1 MLARLKQMLIKEFIQ
16 VFRDKRTRFVLFG
29 PPIIQMLVFGYAATF
44 EIHHV
49 PTVVLDLD
57 HSQESRELIS
67 RFSSSPYFDVQ
78 RQLTD
83 YRQIG
88 DLIDQGKATVGLEI
102 NAGFAQNLRKGQT
115 APLQVIVD
123 ATNSNS
129 ALIAS
134 GYITQIALGFAQ
146 DYQQDRIYRIS
157 PQMVERMPSVQLE
170 QRPWYNPDLRSRWFF
185 VPGIIGSLTLVLV
198 VTLTAFAVVREREIG
213 TLEQIMVTPIR
224 PAEFILGKTLPFF
237 LIGLFDVSLIAT
249 VGTMWFQI
257 PFRGHIL
264 VLFAGAILFLLC
276 MLGVG
281 LLISTVS
288 STQQQAMV
296 TAFFFIMPAIT
307 FSGFGFPISTMPQ
320 WLQYLTY
327 LSPLRYFLSRAS
339 RHLSE
344 RCGHGDPLAPDA
356 RDDRLGNQSAHHRC
370 PALPQSA
377 RLSLSPQPSSQST
390 QYEAY
395 PIRPRQT
402 AQICAHH
409 TACEVGL
416 LGIVDCHLDDDRTT
430 GPSDCERLFENRL
443 RIAVT
448 TQRQVLYA
456 NTPANGGQVIVG
468 KLSARLLSQRELLK
482 LRNLR

>member
-29 PPIIQMLVFGYAATF
+29 PPIIQMMIFGYAATF

-57 HSQESRELIS
+57 HSQESRDLIS

-78 RQLTD
+78 RELTD
-83 YRQIG
+83 YRQLG
-88 DLIDQGKATVGLEI
+88 DLIDRDKATVGLEI
-102 NAGFAQNLRKGQT
+102 DAGFAQNLRKGQT

-123 ATNSNS
+123 ATNSNT

-134 GYITQIALGFAQ
+134 GYISQIALGFAQ
-146 DYQQDRIYRIS
+146 DYQKDRIYRIS
-157 PQMVERMPSVQLE
+157 PQMVEEIPSVQLE
-170 QRPWYNPDLRSRWFF
+170 PRPWYNPDLRSRWFF
-185 VPGIIGSLTLVLV
+185 VPGIVGSLTLVLV

-237 LIGLFDVSLIAT
+237 VIGLFDVSLIAT
-249 VGTMWFQI
+249 VGTLWFQV
-257 PFRGHIL
+257 PFRGQIL

-288 STQQQAMV
+288 ATQQQAMV

-327 LSPLRYFLSRAS
+327 LSPLRYFLVVLRGTYLKGVGMAI
-339 RHLSE
+339 LWPQMAAMA
-344 RCGHGDPLAPDA
+344 G
-356 RDDRLGNQSAHHRC
+356 LGT
-370 PALPQSA
+370 ALLTIA
-377 RLSLSPQPSSQST
+377 ILRFHK
-390 QYEAY
+390 A
-395 PIRPRQT
+395 
-402 AQICAHH
+402 
-409 TACEVGL
+409 
-416 LGIVDCHLDDDRTT
+416 LD
-430 GPSDCERLFENRL
+430 
-443 RIAVT
+443 
-448 TQRQVLYA
+448 
-456 NTPANGGQVIVG
+456 
-468 KLSARLLSQRELLK
+468 
-482 LRNLR
+482 

>member
-83 YRQIG
+83 YRQLG

-123 ATNSNS
+123 ATNSNT

-134 GYITQIALGFAQ
+134 GYVTQIALGFAQ
-146 DYQQDRIYRIS
+146 DYQKDRIYRIA
-157 PQMVERMPSVQLE
+157 PQMIDKIPSVQLE

-249 VGTMWFQI
+249 VGTLWFQV
-257 PFRGHIL
+257 PFRGQIL
-264 VLFAGAILFLLC
+264 VLLAGAILFLLC

-327 LSPLRYFLSRAS
+327 LSPLRYFLVVLRGTY
-339 RHLSE
+339 LKGVGME
-344 RCGHGDPLAPDA
+344 ILWPQMLAMA
-356 RDDRLGNQSAHHRC
+356 ALG
-370 PALPQSA
+370 
-377 RLSLSPQPSSQST
+377 
-390 QYEAY
+390 
-395 PIRPRQT
+395 I
-402 AQICAHH
+402 
-409 TACEVGL
+409 GL
-416 LGIVDCHLDDDRTT
+416 LTMAVLRFHKALD
-430 GPSDCERLFENRL
+430 
-443 RIAVT
+443 
-448 TQRQVLYA
+448 
-456 NTPANGGQVIVG
+456 
-468 KLSARLLSQRELLK
+468 
-482 LRNLR
+482 

>member
-1 MLARLKQMLIKEFIQ
+1 MLARIKQMLIKEFIQ
-16 VFRDKRTRFVLFG
+16 VFRDKRTRFVLLG

-83 YRQIG
+83 YRQVG
-88 DLIDQGKATVGLEI
+88 DLIDRGKATVGLEI

-123 ATNSNS
+123 ATNSNT

-146 DYQQDRIYRIS
+146 DYQRDRIYRIA
-157 PQMVERMPSVQLE
+157 PQMIEKMPSVQLE
-170 QRPWYNPDLRSRWFF
+170 QRPWYNSDLRSRWFF

-224 PAEFILGKTLPFF
+224 PSEFILSKTLPFF

-249 VGTMWFQI
+249 VGTLWFQV
-257 PFRGHIL
+257 PFRGQIV

-327 LSPLRYFLSRAS
+327 LSPLRYFLIVLRGTY
-339 RHLSE
+339 LKGVGME
-344 RCGHGDPLAPDA
+344 ILWPQMLAMA
-356 RDDRLGNQSAHHRC
+356 A
-370 PALPQSA
+370 
-377 RLSLSPQPSSQST
+377 
-390 QYEAY
+390 
-395 PIRPRQT
+395 
-402 AQICAHH
+402 
-409 TACEVGL
+409 
-416 LGIVDCHLDDDRTT
+416 LGI
-430 GPSDCERLFENRL
+430 S
-443 RIAVT
+443 
-448 TQRQVLYA
+448 
-456 NTPANGGQVIVG
+456 
-468 KLSARLLSQRELLK
+468 LLSVAV
-482 LRNLR
+482 LRFHKALD

>member
-49 PTVVLDLD
+49 ATVVLDLD

-146 DYQQDRIYRIS
+146 DYQKDRIYRIS
-157 PQMVERMPSVQLE
+157 PQMLEEMPSVQLE

-185 VPGIIGSLTLVLV
+185 IPGIIGSLTLVLV

-249 VGTMWFQI
+249 VGTMWFQV
-257 PFRGHIL
+257 PFRGQIL

-276 MLGVG
+276 MLGAG

-296 TAFFFIMPAIT
+296 TSFFFIMPAIT

-327 LSPLRYFLSRAS
+327 LSPLRYFLVVLRGTYLKGVGMEILWPQMLAMAAS
-339 RHLSE
+339 
-344 RCGHGDPLAPDA
+344 GI
-356 RDDRLGNQSAHHRC
+356 
-370 PALPQSA
+370 
-377 RLSLSPQPSSQST
+377 SLLT
-390 QYEAY
+390 
-395 PIRPRQT
+395 
-402 AQICAHH
+402 
-409 TACEVGL
+409 
-416 LGIVDCHLDDDRTT
+416 
-430 GPSDCERLFENRL
+430 
-443 RIAVT
+443 IAV
-448 TQRQVLYA
+448 
-456 NTPANGGQVIVG
+456 
-468 KLSARLLSQRELLK
+468 
-482 LRNLR
+482 LRFHKALD

>member
-29 PPIIQMLVFGYAATF
+29 PPIIQMLIFGYAATF

-88 DLIDQGKATVGLEI
+88 DPIDQGKATVGLEI

-123 ATNSNS
+123 ATNSNT

-146 DYQQDRIYRIS
+146 EYQQDRIYRLS
-157 PQMVERMPSVQLE
+157 PQMIERMPSVQLE

-185 VPGIIGSLTLVLV
+185 VPGVIGSLTLVLV

-249 VGTMWFQI
+249 VGTLWFQI
-257 PFRGHIL
+257 PFRGQIL

-327 LSPLRYFLSRAS
+327 LSPLRYFLIVLRGTY
-339 RHLSE
+339 LKGVGME
-344 RCGHGDPLAPDA
+344 ILWPQMLAM
-356 RDDRLGNQSAHHRC
+356 
-370 PALPQSA
+370 
-377 RLSLSPQPSSQST
+377 
-390 QYEAY
+390 
-395 PIRPRQT
+395 T
-402 AQICAHH
+402 A
-409 TACEVGL
+409 
-416 LGIVDCHLDDDRTT
+416 LGISLLT
-430 GPSDCERLFENRL
+430 
-443 RIAVT
+443 IAV
-448 TQRQVLYA
+448 
-456 NTPANGGQVIVG
+456 
-468 KLSARLLSQRELLK
+468 
-482 LRNLR
+482 LRFHKALD